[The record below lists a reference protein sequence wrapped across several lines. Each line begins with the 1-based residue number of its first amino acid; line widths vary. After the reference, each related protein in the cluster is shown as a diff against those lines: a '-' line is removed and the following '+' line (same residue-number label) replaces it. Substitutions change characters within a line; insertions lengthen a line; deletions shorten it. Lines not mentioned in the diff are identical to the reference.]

1 VGITEGP
8 EGIYVAADLFQ
19 DYATVGSLNSKQL
32 ILPLLEKLLGGKK
45 MIKTNL
51 PTSGKTALYR
61 KDGKYLLHLLYAN
74 TVKRG
79 DGVEIIEDLVTLCD
93 IKVSLDLPTDVAS
106 ATLRPSGKEIPL
118 TMEDGRVTFT
128 LDRLRCS
135 EIVELK

>member
-1 VGITEGP
+1 
-8 EGIYVAADLFQ
+8 
-19 DYATVGSLNSKQL
+19 
-32 ILPLLEKLLGGKK
+32 

-51 PTSGKTALYR
+51 PTSGKTVLYE

-74 TVKRG
+74 TIKRG
-79 DGVEIIEDLVTLCD
+79 EGVEIIEDLVTLCD
-93 IKVSLDLPTDVAS
+93 IKVSLDLPTPVTA

-118 TMEDGRVTFT
+118 TVEDGRVTFT

>member
-1 VGITEGP
+1 
-8 EGIYVAADLFQ
+8 
-19 DYATVGSLNSKQL
+19 
-32 ILPLLEKLLGGKK
+32 LEKLLGGKK

-93 IKVSLDLPTDVAS
+93 IKVSLDLPTDVTS
-106 ATLRPSGKEIPL
+106 ATLRPSGKTVPL
-118 TMEDGRVTFT
+118 TVEDGRVTFT